1 MTISIPD
8 TFTIDNSEKYIMSI
22 RLWSGGL
29 SFSIYNPYEP
39 KSYIFRDIN
48 FDRNIPYSTS
58 LKELFFANKCLV
70 WPCKRTYILSV
81 TPRYTLIPGELY
93 SEKQKNE
100 LLTFNFT
107 SQEKHTL
114 SDSIG
119 KENVKLVYDM
129 EEEVY
134 EFCSRSLTNPVFV
147 NYLTPQLIVF
157 QKQNLAEKF
166 RHMFVVIHENIAD
179 ISCFSKGNLSF
190 ANSFVFDQQNDNM
203 LYYILYIW
211 RQTGMDQLHDQLSL
225 MWNNPLCSKLTQ
237 SLQEYLQHV
246 KPIEIPSEA
255 YLTGGEILQAPV
267 DLILL
272 SVCGL

>member
-22 RLWSGGL
+22 RLWPGGL
-29 SFSIYNPYEP
+29 SFSAYNPNET
-39 KSYIFRDIN
+39 KSYIFRNIN

-58 LKELFFANKCLV
+58 LKELFFANECLA
-70 WPCKRTYILSV
+70 WPYKRTYLLSV
-81 TPRYTLIPGELY
+81 TPHYTLIPDELY

-114 SDSIG
+114 SDSMG
-119 KENVKLVYDM
+119 KEGVKIVYDM

-147 NYLTPQLIVF
+147 NCLTPQLIVF
-157 QKQNLAEKF
+157 QKQSLAEKF
-166 RHMFVVIHENIAD
+166 GHMFVVIHENMAD
-179 ISCFSKGNLSF
+179 ISCFSKGNLFF
-190 ANSFVFDQQNDNM
+190 ANSFVFDQQCDNI

-211 RQTGMDQLHDQLSL
+211 RQMEMDQLHDQLSFA
-225 MWNNPLCSKLTQ
+225 WDSPLCSKLTQ
-237 SLQEYLQHV
+237 SLQEYLQHI
-246 KPIEIPSEA
+246 KPVEIPSEA
-255 YLTGGEILQAPV
+255 YLTGGEILQAPM

>member
-8 TFTIDNSEKYIMSI
+8 TFTINHSEKYIMSI
-22 RLWSGGL
+22 RLWPGGL
-29 SFSIYNPYEP
+29 SFSAYNPYET
-39 KSYIFRDIN
+39 KSYIFRNIN

-58 LKELFFANKCLV
+58 LKETFFANECLI
-70 WPCKRTYILSV
+70 WPYKRTYVLSV
-81 TPRYTLIPGELY
+81 TPHYTLIPDELF

-100 LLTFNFT
+100 LLRFNFT

-114 SDSIG
+114 SDSMG
-119 KENVKLVYDM
+119 NEEVKIVYDM

-134 EFCSRSLTNPVFV
+134 EFCSRSLTNPIYV

-157 QKQNLAEKF
+157 QKQSLAEKF
-166 RHMFVVIHENIAD
+166 GHMFVVIHENIVD
-179 ISCFSKGNLSF
+179 ISCFSEGNLSF
-190 ANSFVFDQQNDNM
+190 VNSFVFDQSDDNL

-211 RQTGMDQLHDQLSL
+211 RQMKMDQLHDRLSL
-225 MWNNPLCSKLTQ
+225 AGDSSLCSKLTQ
-237 SLQEYLQHV
+237 SLQVYLQHV

-255 YLTGGEILQAPV
+255 YLMGGEILQAPM
-267 DLILL
+267 DLLLL